1 VKKFDA
7 VVIGA
12 GPGGYPAAIR
22 MAQLGKSVALIDK
35 SYLGGTCLNVGCIP
49 SKALIHAGH
58 LFETMSHKAKDMG
71 ISCSNLKLDM
81 KTLVSWKDGVVQKL
95 TGGVG
100 GLCKRHGIEVFM
112 GTGEFKS
119 AKELEVTLTD
129 GKKKESIQFSQAVIA
144 TGSTVSSL
152 PGITIDGKQIISST
166 EALSLTEIP
175 KKLILIGGGY
185 IGMELGCF
193 FSMIGTEVIV
203 LEYGAQILAT
213 VDPDM
218 AKPVEKS
225 IVARGGA
232 VHTNFKVEGADVKGK
247 KVFVRGKTSA
257 GEEKTFEADICLMS
271 VGRRPFTDSLGL
283 QKAGVKTDAK
293 GFIPVNK
300 SLQTNISNIYAIG
313 DVTNGPALAHRATH
327 EATIAAAHIAGD
339 IHAAVDYKVI
349 PAAVFTD
356 PEIASVGITETE
368 AKQKGLNVKVG
379 KFPFAALG
387 RSLANNNSDGFCKVI
402 GDAKTNDLLGVH
414 IVGPDAGN
422 FIGEAALAIEM
433 GASVEDL
440 ALTIHTHPTYP
451 EAIMEASEA
460 YFGHAIHVFQAGH
473 KKQDQAANA

>member
-1 VKKFDA
+1 MRNFDA
-7 VVIGA
+7 VVVGA

-22 MAQLGKSVALIDK
+22 LAQLGKSVALVDK

-58 LFETMSHKAKDMG
+58 LYESMAHKAKDMG
-71 ISCSNLKLDM
+71 ITCSNLKLDM
-81 KTLVSWKDGVVQKL
+81 KALVSWKDSVVQKL

-119 AKELEVTLTD
+119 SKEIEVTLTE
-129 GKKKESIQFSQAVIA
+129 GKKKEILQFDSAIIA
-144 TGSTVSSL
+144 TGSTVISL
-152 PGITIDGKQIISST
+152 PGVTVDGKLIVSST

-175 KKLILIGGGY
+175 KKLVLIGGGY
-185 IGMELGCF
+185 IGMELGSF

-203 LEYGAQILAT
+203 LEYGSQILAT
-213 VDPDM
+213 VDADM

-225 IVARGGA
+225 IIARGGA
-232 VHTNFKVEGADVKGK
+232 VHTNFKVEGADVKGN

-271 VGRRPFTDSLGL
+271 VGRRPYTESLGL
-283 QKAGVKTDAK
+283 QKAGVKVDAK

-300 SLQTNISNIYAIG
+300 SLQTNVTNIYALG

-327 EATIAAAHIAGD
+327 ESAVAAAHLAGD

-349 PAAVFTD
+349 PAAIFTD

-368 AKQKGLNVKVG
+368 AKQKGLDVKVG

-387 RSLANNNSDGFCKVI
+387 RSLANNNSEGFCKVI

-473 KKQDQAANA
+473 KKPAQAANA

>member
-1 VKKFDA
+1 MRKFDA
-7 VVIGA
+7 VVVGA

-22 MAQLGKSVALIDK
+22 LAQLGKSVALVDK

-58 LFETMSHKAKDMG
+58 LYESMAHKAKDMG
-71 ISCSNLKLDM
+71 ITCSNLKLDM
-81 KTLVSWKDGVVQKL
+81 KALVSWKDSVVQKL

-119 AKELEVTLTD
+119 SKEIEVTLTE
-129 GKKKESIQFSQAVIA
+129 GKKKEILQFDSAIIA
-144 TGSTVSSL
+144 TGSTVISL
-152 PGITIDGKQIISST
+152 PGVTVDGKLIVSST

-175 KKLILIGGGY
+175 KKLVLIGGGY
-185 IGMELGCF
+185 IGMELGSF

-203 LEYGAQILAT
+203 LEYGSQILAT
-213 VDPDM
+213 VDADM

-225 IVARGGA
+225 IIARGGA
-232 VHTNFKVEGADVKGK
+232 VHTNFKVEGADVKGN

-271 VGRRPFTDSLGL
+271 VGRRPYTESLGL
-283 QKAGVKTDAK
+283 QKAGVKVDAK

-300 SLQTNISNIYAIG
+300 SLQTNVTNIYALG

-327 EATIAAAHIAGD
+327 ESAVAAAHLAGD

-349 PAAVFTD
+349 PAAIFTD

-368 AKQKGLNVKVG
+368 AKQKGLDVKVG

-387 RSLANNNSDGFCKVI
+387 RSLANNNSEGFCKVI

-473 KKQDQAANA
+473 KKPAQAANA

>member
-1 VKKFDA
+1 VRNFDA
-7 VVIGA
+7 VVVGA

-22 MAQLGKSVALIDK
+22 LAQLGKSVALVDK

-58 LFETMSHKAKDMG
+58 LYESMAHKAKDMG
-71 ISCSNLKLDM
+71 ITCSNLKLDM
-81 KTLVSWKDGVVQKL
+81 KALVSWKDSVVQKL

-119 AKELEVTLTD
+119 SKEIEVTLTE
-129 GKKKESIQFSQAVIA
+129 GKKKEILQFDSAIIA
-144 TGSTVSSL
+144 TGSTVISL
-152 PGITIDGKQIISST
+152 PGVTVDGKLIVSST

-175 KKLILIGGGY
+175 KKLVLIGGGY
-185 IGMELGCF
+185 IGMELGSF

-203 LEYGAQILAT
+203 LEYGSQILAT
-213 VDPDM
+213 VDADM

-225 IVARGGA
+225 IIARGGA
-232 VHTNFKVEGADVKGK
+232 VHTNFKVEGADVKGN

-271 VGRRPFTDSLGL
+271 VGRRPYTESLGL
-283 QKAGVKTDAK
+283 QKAGVKVDAK

-300 SLQTNISNIYAIG
+300 SLQTNVTNIYALG

-327 EATIAAAHIAGD
+327 ESAVAAAHLAGD

-349 PAAVFTD
+349 PAAIFTD

-368 AKQKGLNVKVG
+368 AKQKGLDVKVG

-387 RSLANNNSDGFCKVI
+387 RSLANNNSEGFCKVI

-473 KKQDQAANA
+473 KKPAQAANA

>member
-1 VKKFDA
+1 VRKFDA
-7 VVIGA
+7 VVVGA

-22 MAQLGKSVALIDK
+22 LAQLGKSVALVDK

-58 LFETMSHKAKDMG
+58 LYESMAHKAKDMG
-71 ISCSNLKLDM
+71 ITCSNLKLDM
-81 KTLVSWKDGVVQKL
+81 KALVSWKDSVVQKL

-119 AKELEVTLTD
+119 SKEIEVTLTE
-129 GKKKESIQFSQAVIA
+129 GKKKEILQFDSAIIA
-144 TGSTVSSL
+144 TGSTVISL
-152 PGITIDGKQIISST
+152 PGVTVDGKLIVSST

-175 KKLILIGGGY
+175 KKLVLIGGGY
-185 IGMELGCF
+185 IGMELGSF

-203 LEYGAQILAT
+203 LEYGPQILAT
-213 VDPDM
+213 VDADM

-225 IVARGGA
+225 IIARGGA
-232 VHTNFKVEGADVKGK
+232 VHTNFKVEGADVKGN

-271 VGRRPFTDSLGL
+271 VGRRPYTESLGL
-283 QKAGVKTDAK
+283 QKAGVKVDAK

-300 SLQTNISNIYAIG
+300 SLQTNVTNIYALG

-327 EATIAAAHIAGD
+327 ESAVAAAHLAGD

-349 PAAVFTD
+349 PAAIFTD

-368 AKQKGLNVKVG
+368 AKQKGLDVKVG

-387 RSLANNNSDGFCKVI
+387 RSLANNNSEGFCKVI

-473 KKQDQAANA
+473 KKPAQAANA